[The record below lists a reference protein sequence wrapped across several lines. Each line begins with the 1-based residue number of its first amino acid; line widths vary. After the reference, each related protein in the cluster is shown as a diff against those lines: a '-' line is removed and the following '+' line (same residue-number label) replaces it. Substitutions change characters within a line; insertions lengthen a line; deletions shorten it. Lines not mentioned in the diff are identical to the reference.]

1 MDLLL
6 KKLLYI
12 CLSVILLISLV
23 GCSNK
28 DELEESKTE
37 NKEEGQNVKL
47 IGSVNGLPVGK
58 DNYYVESIY
67 GKIKLD
73 NGSFSTDLN
82 ELAEEK
88 TELVLFFVKNESG
101 EIVMMARAKDDVDKG
116 VKIDSESTAIA
127 LVLMHPFFSLLPEEE
142 YDEMVELIKGVSSFF
157 VLKEN
162 IQTITNVGGNL
173 LSENCIAIQI
183 ALESV
188 FEELQQLLDKNENIQ
203 SNSRSFSGPEGVYVD
218 CDPLDIKAERNN
230 LAIRVKGL
238 APTYNGV
245 MINSQKEVI
254 DEFAI
259 PTRDDY
265 GFLDLFNKT
274 VENWQYGET
283 VYTQI
288 PADGEFKFTFKVDVG
303 NLLAYMVSYGID
315 MLGGSK
321 ILKKQFGIDTNK
333 LTEFLYDRFVS
344 YLSAQTAPGAMT
356 VLSYTEIVWGGLCDY
371 LKNEFTL
378 KSEHKINTIALA
390 QTIATVSNFYFKAK
404 TIGNFAG
411 RIMGWFT
418 ADKNVEFTLCCYDN
432 EISNCGEPEAVDLGL
447 SIRWANSNLGATFP
461 QDYGDYYAYG
471 EVAPKAS
478 YSWENWNCPEVL
490 KLLGDND
497 AATYQLGSGWRMP
510 TKEEVTELLR
520 ECSWT
525 LTTIGTSVGYRVV
538 GKTGN
543 SIFLPLTGAWS
554 SDPSE
559 QYSNYEARYRTSD
572 AYLDGAIEGLRDPS
586 TVVLELQLDFSD
598 TEIDSASGWTG
609 HPIRPVLLNIVGQWV
624 SDDQSSCY
632 YNFEPEGKGTYSE
645 QFIGDVLRT
654 NFEWESFGNYLYL
667 SKTAPQGNIEREGFL
682 IKWINIDEIEIAK
695 IENDITNQQRYHRIK
710 E

>member
-1 MDLLL
+1 MDLL
-6 KKLLYI
+6 KKILYI
-12 CLSVILLISLV
+12 CLSVFLLISVV

-37 NKEEGQNVKL
+37 NKEESQNVKL
-47 IGSVNGLPVGK
+47 MGAVNGLPVGK
-58 DNYYVESIY
+58 DNYYIESIY

-82 ELAEEK
+82 ELAKEK
-88 TELVLFFVKNESG
+88 TELVLFFVKNESD

-218 CDPLDIKAERNN
+218 CDPLDIKAESNS
-230 LAIRVKGL
+230 LAMRVKGL
-238 APTYNGV
+238 APTYNGI

-254 DEFAI
+254 DEFTI

-274 VENWQYGET
+274 VDNWQYGET
-283 VYTQI
+283 IYTQI
-288 PADGEFKFTFKVDVG
+288 PSDGEFKFTFKVDVG
-303 NLLAYMVSYGID
+303 NLLSYMVSYGID

-333 LTEFLYDRFVS
+333 MTEFLYDRFVS
-344 YLSAQTAPGAMT
+344 YLSAQAAPGTLT
-356 VLSYTEIVWGGLCDY
+356 VLSYTEIIWGGFCDY

-378 KSEHKINTIALA
+378 NSEHKVNTIALA

-418 ADKNVEFTLCCYDN
+418 ADKNVEFTLCCYGN
-432 EISNCGEPEAVDLGL
+432 EISNCGGLEAVDLGL

-471 EVAPKAS
+471 EVAPKSS

-525 LTTIGTSVGYRVV
+525 LTTIGNSVGYRVV

-559 QYSNYEARYRTSD
+559 QYGNYEARYRTSD

-598 TEIDSASGWTG
+598 TEIDSASGWKG

-624 SDDQSSCY
+624 SDDQASCY
-632 YNFEPEGKGTYSE
+632 YSFESDGKGIYSE
-645 QFIGDVLRT
+645 PFIGNVSRT

-667 SKTAPQGNIEREGFL
+667 SKTTPQGNIEREGFL
-682 IKWINIDEIEIAK
+682 IKWINIDEFEIAK
-695 IENDITNQQRYHRIK
+695 IENDITNQQRYHRVK